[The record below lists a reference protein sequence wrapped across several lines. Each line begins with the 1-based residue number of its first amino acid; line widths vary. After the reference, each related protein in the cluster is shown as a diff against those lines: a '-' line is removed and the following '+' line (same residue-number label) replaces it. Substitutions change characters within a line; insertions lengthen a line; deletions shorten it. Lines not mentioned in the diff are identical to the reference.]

1 MSKGILHLL
10 PNVLDEQGYAS
21 LPSYLGA
28 LLAELRVFYVED
40 LRTAR
45 RFLKAMNREI
55 VIDDLSFYL
64 LNEHEQDSLQH
75 APALFRGGQA
85 VGYLS
90 DAGCPAVADPGQEL
104 VRIAHEAGARVQPH
118 VGPNSILLA
127 LMASGFN
134 GQQFRFH
141 GYLPNKQ
148 PQLGQ
153 AIKDLEAE
161 SRRTGCTQLFI
172 ETPYRNRQL
181 LQELIRNG
189 HPGTRLCIA
198 AGLTGPGEIIKS
210 QTLAQWQNDNTDFHK
225 VPAVFVLFAG

>member
-1 MSKGILHLL
+1 MNTGTLHLL
-10 PNVLDEQGYAS
+10 PNVLDENGFHV
-21 LPSYLGA
+21 LPPYLGE
-28 LLAELRVFYVED
+28 LLGQIRIYYVED

-45 RFLKAMNREI
+45 RFLRAMNRG
-55 VIDDLSFYL
+55 IDIDQLEFHL
-64 LNEHEQDSLQH
+64 LNEHEQDSLQF
-75 APALFRGGQA
+75 AAGLFRSGQTI
-85 VGYLS
+85 GYLS

-134 GQQFRFH
+134 GQQFKFH

-153 AIKDLEAE
+153 SIRELEAE
-161 SRRTGCTQLFI
+161 SRRLGCTQLFI

-181 LQELIRNG
+181 LQELIRHG

-198 AGLTGPGEIIKS
+198 AGLTGPEEIIRTR
-210 QTLAQWQNDNTDFHK
+210 TLAEWKNDPTDFHK
-225 VPAVFVLFAG
+225 IPAVFVLFAS